1 MKRALYA
8 LIFAAATLI
17 PAAAAHAQVSV
28 AVGVGPAAIVYG
40 AACPGPDYL
49 WAPGYYAGTVWMP
62 GRWIYRTYYH
72 TYYHPYDRGYVH
84 GYDHGYARG
93 YAHNDHYDHGYRR

>member
-28 AVGVGPAAIVYG
+28 AVGVGPQAIVYG
-40 AACPGPDYL
+40 TACPGPDYI
-49 WAPGYYAGTVWMP
+49 WAPGYYAGTVWYP

-72 TYYHPYDRGYVH
+72 TYYHPYAYARPYVHYDRGY
-84 GYDHGYARG
+84 GY
-93 YAHNDHYDHGYRR
+93 HGYRR